1 MWSMS
6 TNSKNFDMFDKITHN
21 DKQQLQYAVNNQKP
35 YHAYV
40 FTGAADLILTQCA
53 LEFICELIYA
63 ANNAVDKQLLMNRL
77 TDGFYPDLLSLEKEN
92 QTVKAESIRRIRT
105 FLQLKSQE
113 NPYKIALVH
122 NSELM
127 SDVAQNTL
135 LKTLEEPFENSII
148 ILLSETTQPL
158 LPTVLSRVQ
167 IINLQQKDSFERL
180 NEQELDYMINMIQEI
195 FMAGNVNA
203 IFDSAAA
210 ITKDK
215 NKTNEYLNALFSFFT
230 DILYYKAANEIKYSR
245 YDDIRLMAD
254 KISARCATNISKHIL
269 NTLRYIKQN
278 ASLLLAV
285 EAMLINMQEEYH
297 AENSRS

>member
-6 TNSKNFDMFDKITHN
+6 TGLKNFDMFDKITHN

-40 FTGAADLILTQCA
+40 FTGAGDLILTQCA
-53 LEFICELIYA
+53 LEFICELICA
-63 ANNAVDKQLLMNRL
+63 ANITVDKQLLMNRL
-77 TDGFYPDLLSLEKEN
+77 TDGFYPDLLTIEKEN

-127 SDVAQNTL
+127 SDVAQNAL

-167 IINLQQKDSFERL
+167 IINSIQNEFFQSL
-180 NEQELDYMINMIQEI
+180 NENELDYIMNMLQEI
-195 FMAGNVNA
+195 FMAGSVNA
-203 IFDSAAA
+203 IFNSAAA

-215 NKTNEYLNALFSFFT
+215 NKTNDYLNTLFSFFT
-230 DILYYKAANEIKYSR
+230 DIVYYKAANEIKYSR
-245 YDDIRLMAD
+245 YDDIRLMSD
-254 KISARCATNISKHIL
+254 KISTRCAMNISKHIQD
-269 NTLRYIKQN
+269 TLRYIKQN

-285 EAMLINMQEEYH
+285 EAMLIKMQEEYH

>member
-1 MWSMS
+1 
-6 TNSKNFDMFDKITHN
+6 MFDKITHN
-21 DKQQLQYAVNNQKP
+21 DKQQLLYAINNQKP

-53 LEFICELIYA
+53 LEFICEFICA
-63 ANNAVDKQLLMNRL
+63 ANITLDKQLLMNRL
-77 TDGFYPDLLSLEKEN
+77 TDGFYPDLLSIEKDN

-113 NPYKIALVH
+113 NAYRFALVH

-167 IINLQQKDSFERL
+167 IINAVQNESSQSL
-180 NEQELDYMINMIQEI
+180 NENELNYLMNMIQEI
-195 FMAGNVNA
+195 FMAGSVTA

-215 NKTNEYLNALFSFFT
+215 NKTNDYINTLFSFFT
-230 DILYYKAANEIKYSR
+230 DIIYYKAANEVKYSR
-245 YDDIRLMAD
+245 YDDIRLMSD
-254 KISARCATNISKHIL
+254 KISARCAMNINKHIQD
-269 NTLRYIKQN
+269 TLRYIKQN

-285 EAMLINMQEEYH
+285 EAMLIKMQEEYH